1 MRAEGSNPFRPFSFC
16 PKSNCTYTSRRMSI
30 FVPMCDQKPNRQ
42 QFGAILRRLRSVGV
56 AIADVANDII
66 KMKRFCFAIPNIS
79 KR

>member
-1 MRAEGSNPFRPFSFC
+1 
-16 PKSNCTYTSRRMSI
+16 MSI

-56 AIADVANDII
+56 AIADDII